1 MDKPSFDATD
11 LPQRRRQ
18 RGRRGLVS
26 ASAARSADA
35 GDAGVVVDPY
45 RSVVF
50 PNRVREQRMR
60 HGHPRLFAFAA
71 TIPQI
76 PYIRL
81 SKIERGEV
89 FARTDELV
97 RIARALGIAPTEL
110 LLDVDSA
117 TFDIATWFIP
127 FADGTASDSPEE
139 AEFAMLL
146 AATVRARRDA
156 DARLTAATMDGDFGI
171 PPVILSRI
179 ENAQKGLS
187 RWNDHTV
194 ANLCKLFGV
203 ADEAALRDHVLATYR
218 SGALA
223 RFLAAIAGADQR
235 LARTRQRVAALGIEL
250 RQATE
255 NPNAPIGLPSKPVA
269 PYVRT
274 VPVFGA
280 PLADGLIAMTPTGG
294 EIDAPAIAGA
304 RAFGMRVGRP
314 TLGGGLPGQATVIV
328 DPDRFP
334 QAGGLALVRDGDGY
348 RILAIA
354 VGRDGRML
362 GYSTAPE
369 HEIAIDALPPADVA
383 AIVAAQLL

>member
-1 MDKPSFDATD
+1 MN
-11 LPQRRRQ
+11 
-18 RGRRGLVS
+18 
-26 ASAARSADA
+26 
-35 GDAGVVVDPY
+35 VDRY

-50 PNRVREQRMR
+50 PNRIREQRMR
-60 HGHPRLFAFAA
+60 NGHPRLFAFAA

-89 FARTDELV
+89 FARTDELI
-97 RIARALGIAPTEL
+97 RIARALQIAPSEL
-110 LLDVDSA
+110 LLDVDLA

-146 AATVRARRDA
+146 AAAVRARRDG
-156 DARLTAATMDGDFGI
+156 DARLTAAMMDSEFDI

-187 RWNDHTV
+187 RWNNQTV
-194 ANLCKLFGV
+194 ANLCRLFGV
-203 ADEAALRDHVLATYR
+203 ADEMALREHVLSTYR
-218 SGALA
+218 SGVLQP
-223 RFLAAIAGADQR
+223 FLASIASADQR
-235 LARTRQRVAALGIEL
+235 LARTRQRIAALGIEL

-274 VPVFGA
+274 IPVFGA

-304 RAFGMRVGRP
+304 RAFGLRVGRS

-334 QAGGLALVRDGDGY
+334 QAGGLALIRDGDGY
-348 RILAIA
+348 RILAVA

-362 GYSTAPE
+362 GYSSAPE
-369 HEIAIDALPPADVA
+369 HEIAIDTLVPSDVA
-383 AIVAAQLL
+383 AVVSAVFI